1 MMKTIKYPI
10 RFKFDV
16 EKFITCVAFLA
27 SKKLPDLSKLKVC
40 KLLYYVD
47 KYHLIRHGRPVT
59 GDIYYRLDNGPV
71 PSASLNIMNE
81 IIDRDEVISYGEE
94 SNIEKFS
101 KYLKVHRFPF
111 QKYPFFQTK
120 QNPELENLSESE
132 IEALEQVV
140 NKYGNCSAGK
150 LIESTH
156 NEAPWQKAAPN
167 AEIDYRLF
175 FENDSDARPEALE
188 YMESMNENTELILGL
203 E

>member
-1 MMKTIKYPI
+1 MTRTIKYPI

-16 EKFITCVAFLA
+16 EKFITCVAFFA
-27 SKKLPDLSKLKVC
+27 GKKLPGLTKLKAC

-47 KYHLIRHGRPVT
+47 KHHLIRYGRPVT

-71 PSASLNIMNE
+71 PSASLNIM
-81 IIDRDEVISYGEE
+81 DEVISRDEVLSQGEE
-94 SNIEKFS
+94 SNSEKLS
-101 KYLKVHRFPF
+101 KYLKIQRFPN
-111 QKYPFFQTK
+111 KYPLFQLK

-132 IEALEQVV
+132 IEALEQVI
-140 NKYGNCSAGK
+140 NKHGHCSASA

-156 NEAPWQKAAPN
+156 SEVPWQKSAPN

-175 FENDSDARPEALE
+175 FENDPDARPEALE
-188 YMESMNENTELILGL
+188 YMESMHENSELILGL